1 LVRPNHVTTDPVE
14 NPVPAMVK
22 VTALAVPAVAED
34 GVMLVMDGAAP
45 TVNVS

>member
-1 LVRPNHVTTDPVE
+1 
-14 NPVPAMVK
+14 MVK
-22 VTALAVPAVAED
+22 GTALVLPAVAED